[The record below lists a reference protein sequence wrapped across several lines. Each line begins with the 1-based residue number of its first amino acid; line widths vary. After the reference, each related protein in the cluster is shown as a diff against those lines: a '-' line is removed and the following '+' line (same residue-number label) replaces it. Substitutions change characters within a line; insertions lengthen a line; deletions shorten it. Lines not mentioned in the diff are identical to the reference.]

1 MQAWHNLSEFQRE
14 STFFYSTPKWWIFFR
29 ELKIEDALYSRA
41 LINEVTE
48 PVPWSRDYY
57 HQWQLNSVERDARH
71 FCRGK
76 DLLGSYDRSEIEG
89 F

>member
-1 MQAWHNLSEFQRE
+1 MVD
-14 STFFYSTPKWWIFFR
+14 FFR

-41 LINEVTE
+41 LINGVTE

-57 HQWQLNSVERDARH
+57 HQWQLNSVEWDARH

-76 DLLGSYDRSEIEG
+76 DLLGSYDRCEIEG